1 MNRYKCEKKK
11 FFFAKK
17 IFQGGAGSPCQKKIF
32 PAFGRKNFFWDTPGY
47 TWIHL
52 AIARCC
58 RIHLKGLKSVPGC
71 GFWAQVYPEVFR
83 AGVIAKKKFQGGV
96 GYAWHNPTCTYAR
109 NFNEYQNGTSQLA
122 QNNRSGT
129 KAQHRLRV
137 TSGQI
142 AEP

>member
-17 IFQGGAGSPCQKKIF
+17 NFQGGAGSPCQKKIF
-32 PAFGRKNFFWDTPGY
+32 PAFGRKNFFLDTPGY

-58 RIHLKGLKSVPGC
+58 RIHLKGLKSVPGY

-83 AGVIAKKKFQGGV
+83 WGVIAKKKFQGGA
-96 GYAWHNPTCTYAR
+96 GYPWHNPTCTYAAHQKR
-109 NFNEYQNGTSQLA
+109 EGLFL
-122 QNNRSGT
+122 
-129 KAQHRLRV
+129 KLRLH
-137 TSGQI
+137 
-142 AEP
+142 